1 MEDNCI
7 VKDLTIVAHRNTSVA
22 KVSYSEE
29 GIMVIELL
37 DDIMIG
43 IPEIKEMA
51 QASTELSG
59 GVVSLLSLVVTG
71 QRNNISTEAFA
82 YNIYEELQIK
92 QKTVAE
98 ALVIKNLPTR
108 IMANFYYKVVPRP
121 YPVKVFQ
128 EKELAIE
135 WLLKKKSKTD
145 HGVALIP
152 LKN

>member
-7 VKDLTIVAHRNTSVA
+7 VKELTIVAHKDISVA
-22 KVSYSEE
+22 KISYSEE
-29 GIMVIELL
+29 GIMIVELL
-37 DDIMIG
+37 DDIIIG
-43 IPEIKEMA
+43 IPEIKELA
-51 QASTELSG
+51 QGSKELSG
-59 GVVSLLSLVVTG
+59 GEVPLLSLVVTG

-82 YNIYEELQIK
+82 FNIFEELQIK
-92 QKTVAE
+92 QKTIAE

-135 WLLKKKSKTD
+135 WLLKNKGKTE
-145 HGVALIP
+145 L
-152 LKN
+152 